1 MKIHT
6 HDATNYPSENAL
18 LTGVW
23 KLCDP
28 KISMASISS
37 MFLGTCLAATSG
49 SIDLMWLAL
58 TVIGILSLEAAK
70 NASGEVYD
78 YDSGADLAVSDEDQ
92 SPYSGGKR
100 VIVDGLMSRKQTIVS
115 GAIFYLIGIT
125 IGLFIFS
132 QREPAILIIGIAGV
146 LLAFFYH
153 APPVKL
159 SYRGFGEIT
168 VATVYGPMIC
178 CGTFLVQCNEVSA
191 EAIFLS
197 IPLGVLIAAF
207 LVINEFPDR
216 KADLS
221 AHKMNLVVRL
231 GVQKSNWLFFSLIA
245 TAYLGIVLLPLAGLT
260 TNVWLGLIGLPFG
273 LRAARRLQSIRQTC
287 EIIPAQRWTLYS
299 FCLAAFGCGT
309 GLLL

>member
-1 MKIHT
+1 MRIQAHDVT
-6 HDATNYPSENAL
+6 HFSSENAL
-18 LTGVW
+18 ISGLW
-23 KLCDP
+23 RLCDP

-37 MFLGTCLAATSG
+37 MFLGTCLAVTSG

-58 TVIGILSLEAAK
+58 TVIGILALEAAK

-78 YDSGADLAVSDEDQ
+78 YDSGADLAVAEEDR

-100 VIVDGLMSRKQTIVS
+100 VIVDGLMSRTQTIVS
-115 GAIFYLIGIT
+115 GAIFYLLGIT

-132 QREPAILIIGIAGV
+132 QRESAILMLGIGGV

-159 SYRGFGEIT
+159 SYRGLGEIA

-178 CGTFLVQCNEVSA
+178 CGTFLVQRNEIST
-191 EAIFLS
+191 ETIFLS
-197 IPLGVLIAAF
+197 IPLGILIAAF

-216 KADLS
+216 IADLS

-231 GVQKSNWLFFSLIA
+231 GVKKIHLAVLFSDRYRLSWHWIA
-245 TAYLGIVLLPLAGLT
+245 SSRRFDTECM
-260 TNVWLGLIGLPFG
+260 
-273 LRAARRLQSIRQTC
+273 ARLDRSPPRT
-287 EIIPAQRWTLYS
+287 
-299 FCLAAFGCGT
+299 
-309 GLLL
+309 